1 MPPGIPI
8 QQFGLHQHQ
17 LLLAGRVAEIQP
29 HVGHRVNGFNLQI
42 GRAFA
47 TQNIF
52 VVIEGTVPQY
62 DSVAALFFVL
72 PAIFVQRQDNPFEHR
87 RLPGRNPSDQRR
99 RLQNLFLRLFPGANR
114 DFMRAKR

>member
-1 MPPGIPI
+1 MPPGIPV

-17 LLLAGRVAEIQP
+17 FLLASRVAEIQS

-42 GRAFA
+42 GSAFA
-47 TQNIF
+47 AQNIF
-52 VVIEGTVPQY
+52 VGIEGTVPQY
-62 DSVAALFFVL
+62 DGVAALFFIL

-87 RLPGRNPSDQRR
+87 RLPGRNSICQRR
-99 RLQNLFLRLFPGANR
+99 RLQNLFLCLFPGANL